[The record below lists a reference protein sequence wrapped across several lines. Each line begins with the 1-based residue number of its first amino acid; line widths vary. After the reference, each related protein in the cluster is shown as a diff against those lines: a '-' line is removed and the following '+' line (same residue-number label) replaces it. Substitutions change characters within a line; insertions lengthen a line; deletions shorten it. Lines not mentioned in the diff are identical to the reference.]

1 MGGIDFSKTLIRLP
15 RSNGLLSYVNG
26 DKENGENQENWWSAP
41 GSPIHVLDKVPKE
54 AVKKTSES
62 LQNSNPGIPVENTL
76 KLVQPLRHRRIH
88 SEVATSFHRRG
99 SSTNNF
105 HKWKSQMQKAL
116 QWGSSNFREDSHS
129 QCSSFDPEILA
140 NQKRQWYQLQSK
152 TLDPDKFKEPTSLF
166 EHFVIVGLR
175 PDASPEVFEVVS
187 DRKKTWEERMARSG
201 MLDLDI
207 RQFEQPPLP
216 TLEPQVLFKYPS
228 VEKLGLQLKDLAAF
242 CFPGGVKAHIMERT
256 QSSSELNKLLF
267 GQVADNATLYGV
279 CLHVQE
285 FVQKPP
291 VTCRVSSPL
300 SQSHFGC
307 SRFLASATR
316 CYCILTRLPFFEL
329 HYEMLNSIIAQER
342 LNRMTQLV
350 NETTLADYVPSQSMP
365 KNHVNGNIDSPY
377 GESDADWMAS
387 EIPVNGATALTSAA
401 AGVMSDEEIPSSIWE
416 PFSPVI
422 ATIGDA
428 SDRSQMRELDKD
440 GSTNMHAFDGYI
452 SENSE
457 KPSNSLEQTQRI
469 QNNGHTS
476 DVGPCIIARNSS
488 VETLRSFES
497 SFRSARSMTSEEEDD
512 DFFYNHDKDPSDDI
526 GVEWSRENK
535 ADLLQIICGY
545 HSTSLPV
552 RGSKIIFQPLEHL
565 QPIEYQRPPVCA
577 LGLSDEFL
585 DLELKDPKEASQV
598 KLKLAAAEEAL
609 SLSIWS
615 TATICRVLSLESV
628 LALVT
633 GILLEKQVVVLCQN
647 LGVLSAVVLSL
658 IPIIRPFEWQSLF
671 LPILPEKMLDFL
683 DAPVPYIVGVQHK
696 LADLQINTS
705 NLVQVNVIKDKVK
718 TRNLPQ
724 LPQRKELISELR
736 PIHAALSC
744 KGSVS
749 QRYPV
754 YKCNEAQTYHK
765 STLSRELV
773 KPVYKGNN
781 TRSHSF
787 HELPG
792 ELKQPWNSFIVT
804 STRTPSHEQNRYFI
818 LFIDDYSRMTWVYFM
833 Q

>member
-1 MGGIDFSKTLIRLP
+1 MSIET
-15 RSNGLLSYVNG
+15 
-26 DKENGENQENWWSAP
+26 KENGENQENWWSAP

-62 LQNSNPGIPVENTL
+62 SQNSNLGIPVENTL

-88 SEVATSFHRRG
+88 GEVATSFHRRG

-175 PDASPEVFEVVS
+175 PDASPKVFEVASV
-187 DRKKTWEERMARSG
+187 RKKTWEEKMARSG

-228 VEKLGLQLKDLAAF
+228 GEKLGLQLKDLAAF

-256 QSSSELNKLLF
+256 QSSSELNKLLY
-267 GQVADNATLYGV
+267 GQEHLHRDDLSFIFSLKVANNATLYGV

-291 VTCRVSSPL
+291 VACRVSSPL
-300 SQSHFGC
+300 SQSHSGC

-329 HYEMLNSIIAQER
+329 HYEMLNSVIAQER

-377 GESDADWMAS
+377 GESDADS
-387 EIPVNGATALTSAA
+387 EIPVNGAIALTSAA
-401 AGVMSDEEIPSSIWE
+401 AGAMSDEEIPSSIWE

-422 ATIGDA
+422 ATTSDA
-428 SDRSQMRELDKD
+428 SDRSQMRELYKD
-440 GSTNMHAFDGYI
+440 GSTNMHAFDDYI

-457 KPSNSLEQTQRI
+457 KPSHSLEQTQRI

-488 VETLRSFES
+488 VETLRSFEN

-526 GVEWSRENK
+526 GVEWSR
-535 ADLLQIICGY
+535 
-545 HSTSLPV
+545 
-552 RGSKIIFQPLEHL
+552 
-565 QPIEYQRPPVCA
+565 
-577 LGLSDEFL
+577 
-585 DLELKDPKEASQV
+585 
-598 KLKLAAAEEAL
+598 
-609 SLSIWS
+609 
-615 TATICRVLSLESV
+615 V

-633 GILLEKQVVVLCQN
+633 GILLEKQVVVLCPN

-671 LPILPEKMLDFL
+671 LPILPGKMLDFL

-696 LADLQINTS
+696 LADLQMNTS

-724 LPQRKELISELR
+724 LPQRRELISELR

-744 KGSVS
+744 KGSTS

-754 YKCNEAQTYHK
+754 YKCNEAQ
-765 STLSRELV
+765 
-773 KPVYKGNN
+773 VYG
-781 TRSHSF
+781 
-787 HELPG
+787 
-792 ELKQPWNSFIVT
+792 KQLLDLL
-804 STRTPSHEQNRYFI
+804 I
-818 LFIDDYSRMTWVYFM
+818 L
-833 Q
+833 